1 MYFRRPLQSLLLR
14 YSAENL
20 HVTKFWYV
28 LSVPAKIIFLKW
40 TVFVFTQS
48 WSRDQQMQRTYRVST
63 IQFQLCSK
71 WIHRKLIHRLR
82 ICLRICFRFGKVF
95 IVTHAIS
102 FFFSNLFSRFCLK
115 WLLPSAKD
123 LPACSR
129 NWSIPPHVRKILW
142 WAGYGSIQRCL
153 NVWFSIVAMK
163 MLAKAMAIFVSWLFH
178 GSVGSCYRIVY
189 FS

>member
-95 IVTHAIS
+95 IVTRAIS
-102 FFFSNLFSRFCLK
+102 FFFLKSFLAVLPQVTSAFGQRSACLQPKLKHPAAREKNPLVSRVRFNTTLSQCLVFYCGHEDVSKSNGHLCFM
-115 WLLPSAKD
+115 
-123 LPACSR
+123 
-129 NWSIPPHVRKILW
+129 V
-142 WAGYGSIQRCL
+142 
-153 NVWFSIVAMK
+153 VAR
-163 MLAKAMAIFVSWLFH
+163 V
-178 GSVGSCYRIVY
+178 CR
-189 FS
+189 

>member
-1 MYFRRPLQSLLLR
+1 MYFRQPLRSLLLR

-82 ICLRICFRFGKVF
+82 ICLRICFRFGKVC

-129 NWSIPPHVRKILW
+129 NWSIPLHVKKNPLVSRVRFNTTL
-142 WAGYGSIQRCL
+142 SR
-153 NVWFSIVAMK
+153 VWFSIVAMK

>member
-1 MYFRRPLQSLLLR
+1 MYFRRPLRSLLLR

-71 WIHRKLIHRLR
+71 WIHRNLIHRLR

-102 FFFSNLFSRFCLK
+102 FFSQIFSRGFASSDFCLRPK
-115 WLLPSAKD
+115 IC
-123 LPACSR
+123 LPAAETEASR
-129 NWSIPPHVRKILW
+129 RTWEKSSGEQGTVQYNSVSMFGFLLW
-142 WAGYGSIQRCL
+142 PWRC
-153 NVWFSIVAMK
+153 
-163 MLAKAMAIFVSWLFH
+163 
-178 GSVGSCYRIVY
+178 
-189 FS
+189 

>member
-14 YSAENL
+14 YSAEDL

-28 LSVPAKIIFLKW
+28 LSVAAKIIFLKW

-82 ICLRICFRFGKVF
+82 ICLRICFRFGNVF

-115 WLLPSAKD
+115 WLLPSAKIC
-123 LPACSR
+123 LPAAETEASR
-129 NWSIPPHVRKILW
+129 RTWEKSSGEQGTVQYNSVSMFGFLLW
-142 WAGYGSIQRCL
+142 PWRC
-153 NVWFSIVAMK
+153 
-163 MLAKAMAIFVSWLFH
+163 
-178 GSVGSCYRIVY
+178 
-189 FS
+189 